1 MIQFTFARFKIFT
14 VQIPDANSA
23 FLQSPPAFA
32 SLRPQ
37 ALHAGGSSPPDDAET
52 SSVIGSFIERV
63 KP

>member
-23 FLQSPPAFA
+23 FLQSPLAA
-32 SLRPQ
+32 SLHPQ
-37 ALHAGGSSPPDDAET
+37 ALHAGESSPPDDTET
-52 SSVIGSFIERV
+52 SSVIGSFIARV